1 MIEESVIREVI
12 ERTDIVRLIGEYVQL
27 KRRGKTLVGLCPF
40 HHEKTPR
47 FHVNGELGRFKC
59 FGCGVGGNAANFL
72 MKLENRSFPEAIEL
86 LAERLGIRIEHTS
99 KANDG
104 FKQQVREREKTYYE
118 VLQAAQT
125 YFAIELKTPEGEGC
139 LAYARR
145 RGIPDEMITAFGLG
159 FAPDSWDGIV
169 DDLRKRKQ
177 PLEDAKTLG
186 LVASR
191 ESGGYYARFRN
202 RLMFPVYNVR
212 GNVIA
217 FSGRVLNNAEPAK
230 YINSPESQVYTKGEH
245 LFGLY
250 QAKMHITRE
259 HCAILVEGNVDVVMM
274 HSFGF
279 CHTVASLGTALTSK
293 QAELLFRN
301 TKKVYLMYDGDE
313 AGKKAMCRALPVL
326 LGYDFEGLYAVELPQ
341 NDDPDSFLRTYGA
354 DGMNELIQN
363 AKSLGLWCVQK
374 KCQDILKLPPELRK
388 SAFGE
393 LSDLLHGFNDGLTQ
407 HHYLEEAARFL
418 GQDVKRLA
426 TELGMSLT
434 FSHESPQTVKAV
446 DVGTANINKLEW
458 TVVAMLLTS
467 SQRYEAFMAQ
477 QGLDLI
483 TDPALHALMVEYAG
497 VSDKQSRSD
506 ILLTLSERSNQ
517 LYERIVCTDIDVPED
532 ELDKWYEGAV
542 ASLIRAWAAR
552 ERQILGYEIAEAVKR
567 QAEDEIPA
575 LLKKDMDLLGLM
587 MQTEKDRQ
595 YCWQREQ

>member
-27 KRRGKTLVGLCPF
+27 KRRGKTMVGLCPF
-40 HHEKTPR
+40 HHEKTPS

-59 FGCGVGGNAANFL
+59 FGCGAGGNAANFL

-86 LAERLGIRIEHTS
+86 LAERLGIRIEHKS
-99 KANDG
+99 RENDS
-104 FKQQVREREKTYYE
+104 FRQQARDREKAFYE
-118 VLQAAQT
+118 VLLAAQA
-125 YFAIELKTPEGEGC
+125 YFASELKQPEGEGC
-139 LAYARR
+139 LAYAHR
-145 RGIPDEMITAFGLG
+145 RGISDEMISSFGLG
-159 FAPDSWDGIV
+159 FAPESWDGIV
-169 DDLRKRKQ
+169 DEMRRRKQ

-313 AGKKAMCRALPVL
+313 AGRKAMCRALPVL
-326 LGYDFEGLYAVELPQ
+326 LGYDFEGLYAVELPKD
-341 NDDPDSFLRTYGA
+341 DDPDSFLRTYGA
-354 DGMNELIQN
+354 DGMNELIQK
-363 AKSLGLWCVQK
+363 AQSLGIWCVQK

-393 LSDLLHGFNDGLTQ
+393 LSDLLHGFNDSLTQ

-418 GQDVKRLA
+418 GQDTKRLA
-426 TELGMSLT
+426 TELGMNLDIA
-434 FSHESPQTVKAV
+434 PQQPQSVKGSDVETVKF
-446 DVGTANINKLEW
+446 NRLEW
-458 TVVAMLLTS
+458 TVVAMLLAS
-467 SQRYEAFMAQ
+467 SQRYEAFMRQ

-483 TDPALHALMVEYAG
+483 TDPALHALMVEY
-497 VSDKQSRSD
+497 SDVKDKSSRAD
-506 ILLTLSERSNQ
+506 ILMTLSERSNQ
-517 LYERIVCTDIDVPED
+517 LYERIVCTEIDVPED
-532 ELDKWYEGAV
+532 ELDKWFEGAV

-552 ERQILGYEIAEAVKR
+552 ERQLLGHEIAEAVKR
-567 QAEDEIPA
+567 QAEDEISA
-575 LLKKDMDLLGLM
+575 LLQKDMDLLGLM

-595 YCWQREQ
+595 YCWQRE